1 MFLNRPITDD
11 DVPRSLDLTA
21 LRSFVAV
28 ADTGGVTRA
37 SGFLHLTQS
46 AVSMQVKRLED
57 ALACVFFSAPGA
69 GVALTPAGEQLL
81 GYARRMVSL
90 NDEALS
96 RLTHRDFEG
105 EIGLGVPHDIVYPA
119 IPQVLKRFAAD
130 WPRMR
135 VRLVS
140 GCTLTLREMHAAG
153 DLDLYLSTEDGVEAG
168 GRTLT
173 RRPLVWIG
181 AHGGAAWR
189 GRPLP
194 LAFEESCI
202 FRPGV
207 QGALDAA
214 GIPWEMA
221 VTSESTRTVE
231 ATVAAD
237 LAVHV
242 AIEGNEVRA
251 VERIDHG
258 GALPPLASQRINLYG
273 EKLLSGE
280 PALALACLVRE
291 AFGARPRR
299 APEPS
304 DHAAAAEA

>member
-1 MFLNRPITDD
+1 M
-11 DVPRSLDLTA
+11 PRTLDLTA

-37 SGFLHLTQS
+37 SGALHLTQS
-46 AVSMQVKRLED
+46 AVSMQVKRLEE
-57 ALACVFFSAPGA
+57 ALSQRLLDRAGR

-90 NDEALS
+90 NDEAFS
-96 RLTHRDFEG
+96 RLTHQEFEG

-140 GCTLTLREMHAAG
+140 RGTLHLRSMHAEGA
-153 DLDLYLSTEDGVEAG
+153 LDLYLSTEDGVEPG

-181 AHGGAAWR
+181 AHGGTAWR
-189 GRPLP
+189 ARPLR
-194 LAFEESCI
+194 LAFEEDCI
-202 FRPGV
+202 FRLGV
-207 QGALDAA
+207 QAALDAA
-214 GIPWEMA
+214 AIPWEMA
-221 VTSESTRTVE
+221 VLSESTRTVE
-231 ATVAAD
+231 ASVSAD

-242 AIEGNEVRA
+242 ALEGNEVPD

-258 GALPPLASQRINLYG
+258 GALPELTSQRINLYG
-273 EKLLSGE
+273 ADRLRGE
-280 PALALACLVRE
+280 PARALAGLVRE
-291 AFGARPRR
+291 AFGA
-299 APEPS
+299 A
-304 DHAAAAEA
+304 

>member
-1 MFLNRPITDD
+1 M
-11 DVPRSLDLTA
+11 PRSLDLTA

-46 AVSMQVKRLED
+46 AVSMQVKRLEE
-57 ALACVFFSAPGA
+57 ALGLRLLERVGR

-81 GYARRMVSL
+81 SYARRIVSL

-96 RLTHRDFEG
+96 RLTHRDYEG
-105 EIGLGVPHDIVYPA
+105 EIGLGVPCDIVYPA
-119 IPQVLKRFAAD
+119 IPSVLKRFAAD

-140 GCTLTLREMHAAG
+140 DATMTLRRMHAEGA
-153 DLDLYLSTEDGVEAG
+153 LDLYLSTEDGVEADG
-168 GRTLT
+168 CALT
-173 RRPLVWIG
+173 RRSLVWIG
-181 AHGGAAWR
+181 AHGGTAWR
-189 GRPLP
+189 QRPLR
-194 LAFEESCI
+194 LAFETDCI

-207 QGALDAA
+207 LAALDAA

-221 VTSESTRTVE
+221 VTSESTRAVE
-231 ATVAAD
+231 VAVAAD

-242 AIEGNEVRA
+242 ALEGNEVRD

-273 EKLLSGE
+273 ERLLRGE
-280 PALALACLVRE
+280 PALALARLVRE
-291 AFGARPRR
+291 AFEAR
-299 APEPS
+299 
-304 DHAAAAEA
+304 

>member
-1 MFLNRPITDD
+1 M
-11 DVPRSLDLTA
+11 PRSLDLTA

-37 SGFLHLTQS
+37 AGFLHLTQS
-46 AVSMQVKRLED
+46 AVSMQVKRLEE
-57 ALACVFFSAPGA
+57 ALGLSLLDRAGR
-69 GVALTPAGEQLL
+69 GVALTPAGQQLL

-90 NDEALS
+90 NDEAMS
-96 RLTHRDFEG
+96 RLTHREYEG

-140 GCTLTLREMHAAG
+140 RGTITLREMHEAG
-153 DLDLYLSTEDGVEAG
+153 ALDLYLSTEDGVGPG
-168 GRTLT
+168 GRALT
-173 RRPLVWIG
+173 QRLLVWVG
-181 AHGGAAWR
+181 ARGGTAWR
-189 GRPLP
+189 GRPLR
-194 LAFEESCI
+194 LAFEEDCI

-207 QGALDAA
+207 QAALDAA

-221 VTSESTRTVE
+221 VTSDSTRTVE
-231 ATVAAD
+231 ASVVAD

-242 AIEGNEVRA
+242 SLEGNEARE

-258 GALPPLASQRINLYG
+258 GALPPLTSQRINLYG
-273 EKLLSGE
+273 ERRLQGE
-280 PALALACLVRE
+280 PAHALAVLVRE
-291 AFGARPRR
+291 AFGARAGTR
-299 APEPS
+299 
-304 DHAAAAEA
+304 